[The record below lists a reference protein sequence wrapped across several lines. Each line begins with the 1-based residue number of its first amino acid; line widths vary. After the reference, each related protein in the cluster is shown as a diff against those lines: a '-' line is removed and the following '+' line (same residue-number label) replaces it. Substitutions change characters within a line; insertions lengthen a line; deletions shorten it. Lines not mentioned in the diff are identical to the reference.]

1 MLVYPN
7 QILQHQTHQKK
18 AHSKQNIFLI
28 WTAPTA
34 CLTQNPYKAR
44 LWSTSPLF
52 NCNPRSDKRIAG
64 SHKIFIVHLYK
75 QLIFSIKKKKKE
87 SGTQVCENN
96 LLFHLI
102 LLGMLLE
109 KVITHTSG
117 LSDYNMHSQFAQK
130 SNLIKMINHTTQHV
144 STLNWFGNIWLS
156 LALVNHLLMTKM
168 QLENRQLR
176 PLFT

>member
-1 MLVYPN
+1 MVFVLWDEKSYKKFLGVLHYYVCLFFFLLVLSIAVMSFFNCYAGSRQLMKYFDILYYTMLVYPN

-75 QLIFSIKKKKKE
+75 QLIFSIKKKKRI
-87 SGTQVCENN
+87 GYP
-96 LLFHLI
+96 
-102 LLGMLLE
+102 
-109 KVITHTSG
+109 G
-117 LSDYNMHSQFAQK
+117 LWK
-130 SNLIKMINHTTQHV
+130 
-144 STLNWFGNIWLS
+144 
-156 LALVNHLLMTKM
+156 
-168 QLENRQLR
+168 
-176 PLFT
+176 